1 MQCAHQLPGHRHST
15 PSVPPPQRTPRSLAW
30 WLPSVCVSTFAL
42 QILIQLYLV
51 FLSQFNDHMLSSN
64 SFPLA
69 TQTLSQRPA
78 GASATAAPVRTM
90 PQYKYAAG
98 VRNPQQHMASQP
110 QVTMQQ
116 VRNLLGLTFLVHT
129 NILPTRTDALHRF
142 WWIKQLG
149 TYQPEHALKGVAPL
163 LGTNM

>member
-1 MQCAHQLPGHRHST
+1 MQCAHQLPDHRHST
-15 PSVPPPQRTPRSLAW
+15 PSVPPPPQTPRSLAW

-51 FLSQFNDHMLSSN
+51 FLSQFNDHVLSSN
-64 SFPLA
+64 SFTLA

-78 GASATAAPVRTM
+78 GASAAAAPVRTM

-129 NILPTRTDALHRF
+129 KGKSQYSTSENRCTPLALMNQTIGH
-142 WWIKQLG
+142 LVS
-149 TYQPEHALKGVAPL
+149 A
-163 LGTNM
+163 